1 SRNSACSAEFLL
13 EIGCQN
19 GQGYHF
25 AKPMPIAV
33 AEALL
38 ADEGNFDY
46 RGIHTKRLQL
56 LQIRELL
63 NENLFSEI
71 LLNTILGG
79 IAFYDVCGDKVEPV
93 QVNEQYY
100 RVTGT
105 TPEGLEERR
114 GRT

>member
-1 SRNSACSAEFLL
+1 MCIRDS
-13 EIGCQN
+13 CQY

-25 AKPMPIAV
+25 AKPMPIAE

-71 LLNTILGG
+71 LLNNILGG
-79 IAFYDVCGDKVEPV
+79 IAFYLSLIHISSAAPLGRAWSQFVL
-93 QVNEQYY
+93 QVFSF
-100 RVTGT
+100 V
-105 TPEGLEERR
+105 
-114 GRT
+114 